1 MTKFLKWIL
10 IPGFTICI
18 LFFSIYFCPRLTP
31 EESYFFKILQ
41 VKHKQS
47 QFEVPIEESTQF
59 KWEEAIWLG
68 SYSGIDP
75 KVQIGEEIHSLS
87 KYNLDLQNDGA
98 WALVFINGDQIV
110 TVIQGKLSK
119 LFGKYRY
126 LSFFR
131 KNPPDSK
138 RYYPDDIIK
147 MSEKFEFTIIR
158 GSK

>member
-1 MTKFLKWIL
+1 M
-10 IPGFTICI
+10 
-18 LFFSIYFCPRLTP
+18 
-31 EESYFFKILQ
+31 
-41 VKHKQS
+41 
-47 QFEVPIEESTQF
+47 
-59 KWEEAIWLG
+59 
-68 SYSGIDP
+68 
-75 KVQIGEEIHSLS
+75 HSLS

-98 WALVFINGDQIV
+98 WELVFINKNQII

-126 LSFFR
+126 LSFSR

-147 MSEKFEFTIIR
+147 MNEKFEFTIIM